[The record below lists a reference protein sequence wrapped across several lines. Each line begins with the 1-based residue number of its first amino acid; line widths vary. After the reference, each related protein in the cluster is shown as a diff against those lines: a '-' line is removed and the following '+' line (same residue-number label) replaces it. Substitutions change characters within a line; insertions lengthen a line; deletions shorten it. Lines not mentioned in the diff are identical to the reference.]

1 MKQQPAAWHGPDW
14 TLFLDRD
21 GVLNRT
27 APGTYITR
35 IADFQWLP
43 GTVDTLARLR
53 PMFGRVVV
61 ATNQQGIAKGLMRE
75 ADLADLHRTMLAQLE
90 AAGVRLDAVYYCP
103 HRADAGCACRKPKP
117 GMALAAQQQF
127 PEIDFRRAWMIGDS
141 ESDIE
146 FGRNLGMR
154 TIRISGDAA
163 AGSAADLQA
172 RDLSHAAALLAGLAA
187 GT

>member
-27 APGTYITR
+27 APGTYVTR
-35 IADFQWLP
+35 PADFQWLP
-43 GTVDTLARLR
+43 GAVDTLARLR
-53 PMFGRVVV
+53 PLFGRIVVV
-61 ATNQQGIAKGLMRE
+61 TNQQGIAKGLMNG
-75 ADLADLHRTMLAQLE
+75 ADLADIHSAMLAQLE
-90 AAGVRLDAVYYCP
+90 AAGVRLDAVYHCP
-103 HRADAGCACRKPKP
+103 HRADAGCSCRKPRP

-154 TIRISGDAA
+154 TIRIPDGISA
-163 AGSAADLQA
+163 SAADLQA
-172 RDLSHAAALLAGLAA
+172 RDLPHAAALLARLA
-187 GT
+187 GSC